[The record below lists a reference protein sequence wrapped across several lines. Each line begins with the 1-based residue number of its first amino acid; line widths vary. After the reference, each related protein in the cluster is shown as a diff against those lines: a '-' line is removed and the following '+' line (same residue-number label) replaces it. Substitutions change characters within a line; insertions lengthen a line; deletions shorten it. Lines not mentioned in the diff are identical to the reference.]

1 MPRVLL
7 PTKTSR
13 DWSQVGCCSGSVCGL
28 NIFFQVC
35 MIRLVVGASNISFS
49 QVSLISL
56 GFLAL
61 SNFWSLTILSK
72 ILSSVCSPV
81 DRQVDRF
88 ELSLGIPATNILIVS
103 SPLDRLVTFSSLH
116 ASGIKS
122 VVRITVS

>member
-1 MPRVLL
+1 
-7 PTKTSR
+7 
-13 DWSQVGCCSGSVCGL
+13 
-28 NIFFQVC
+28 

-72 ILSSVCSPV
+72 ILSSVCL
-81 DRQVDRF
+81 RLIAKLIALNYLWCR
-88 ELSLGIPATNILIVS
+88 IPATNILIVS

-116 ASGIKS
+116 A
-122 VVRITVS
+122 